1 MEETVS
7 MVICKT
13 HSCRISTA
21 GEGQRREG
29 EGDGR
34 GRDELGRVGGSEQV
48 EMFRKGQQ
56 GRTPGSRVDMRIV
69 SVDCLH
75 CGC

>member
-34 GRDELGRVGGSEQV
+34 GRDELGRVGGS
-48 EMFRKGQQ
+48 
-56 GRTPGSRVDMRIV
+56 DN
-69 SVDCLH
+69 
-75 CGC
+75 